1 MTWPAGRVDSA
12 FEGGVSCCDRVMKGP
27 GMTTI
32 SIRSIHAVP
41 LLGESPKGGW
51 SAEIKQ
57 EDSIHALIA
66 VHTDAG
72 IIGHGS
78 VFTDGRL
85 VQAGLPVLEALFR
98 GENAL
103 RPERGT
109 EKLHHNTVWRGRGGT
124 LPPITSGVDIPPSA
138 TPGQGTSH
146 RVGSLHAA

>member
-51 SAEIKQ
+51 STEIKR

-72 IIGHGS
+72 VIGHGS

-85 VQAGLPVLEALFR
+85 VAAALKVLEPLFA

-103 RPERGT
+103 EPERVS
-109 EKLHHNTVWRGRGGT
+109 EKLHQNTLWLGPGAT
-124 LPPITSGVDIPPSA
+124 LTHA
-138 TPGQGTSH
+138 TNALDL
-146 RVGSLHAA
+146 SLC